1 MASISKLSTPTGI
14 LRRRPSVE
22 MSGKTS
28 VARLRDNDIHLGS
41 PTSRTGVHFAAP
53 DNLTDLLLRLAT
65 CDKEQPLYRKVKLF
79 NELVFKFLFI
89 NSLVNLFNLRRLTN
103 DI

>member
-65 CDKEQPLYRKVKLF
+65 CDKEQPLYRKVNLF
-79 NELVFKFLFI
+79 NELVFIFGDQILNF
-89 NSLVNLFNLRRLTN
+89 FDLRRLTH

>member
-53 DNLTDLLLRLAT
+53 DNLTDLLHRLAT
-65 CDKEQPLYRKVKLF
+65 CDKEQPLYRKVNLF
-79 NELVFKFLFI
+79 NEFVFIF
-89 NSLVNLFNLRRLTN
+89 VNFFDLRRLMN
-103 DI
+103 DV

>member
-22 MSGKTS
+22 MSGKTT
-28 VARLRDNDIHLGS
+28 VARVRDNDIHLGS

-65 CDKEQPLYRKVKLF
+65 CDKEQPIYRKV
-79 NELVFKFLFI
+79 
-89 NSLVNLFNLRRLTN
+89 NLFDEIALTFGDFVLLINCLILGRLTI